1 MVKKGMQG
9 INGVLQGLIS
19 EERIEVNNGQGRT
32 KARVGRP
39 ISAASHAVKREKVTF
54 RIRPDLIDS
63 YRDWSWDA
71 RTSVSNLVEAALV
84 DYQKSRK
91 S

>member
-9 INGVLQGLIS
+9 INGALQGLIS
-19 EERIEVNNGQGRT
+19 EERMEVTNGHGRT

-39 ISAASHAVKREKVTF
+39 ISAPSHGVKREKVTF

-71 RTSVSNLVEAALV
+71 RTSVSSLVEAALA
-84 DYQKSRK
+84 DFQRSHKS
-91 S
+91 